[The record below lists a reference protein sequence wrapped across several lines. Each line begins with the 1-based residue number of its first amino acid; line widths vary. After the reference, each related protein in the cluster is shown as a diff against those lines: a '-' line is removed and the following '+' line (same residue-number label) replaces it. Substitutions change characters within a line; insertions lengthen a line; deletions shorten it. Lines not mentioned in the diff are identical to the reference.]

1 MTTAE
6 KEELFLDAVQSP
18 QVSPHPAMNGQAM
31 VPYTPQ
37 RSKPKRKSNR
47 HEEEDAEDAVVAYE
61 TGDSLR
67 KLMATAIAAA
77 ETTIKRPRRSTR
89 GLISDI
95 QDPKLPWGQ
104 LSMETFIQNL
114 PVDASRW
121 DSAFDKHLKQIL
133 KERRNVAR
141 QEDNAF
147 IIHQLNTLNDWVE
160 EAMTNIPK

>member
-1 MTTAE
+1 
-6 KEELFLDAVQSP
+6 
-18 QVSPHPAMNGQAM
+18 
-31 VPYTPQ
+31 
-37 RSKPKRKSNR
+37 
-47 HEEEDAEDAVVAYE
+47 
-61 TGDSLR
+61 
-67 KLMATAIAAA
+67 
-77 ETTIKRPRRSTR
+77 
-89 GLISDI
+89 LISDI

-104 LSMETFIQNL
+104 LSMQTFIQNL

-160 EAMTNIPK
+160 EAITNIPK